1 MQLLDSSL
9 VQLDVTVDSWQS
21 AIRCAAEP
29 LVKNKFVTKE
39 YPERVIEIAEKDGP
53 YIVIAPHIALSHA
66 AVSDGALKNGLGLT
80 VLTEPVKF
88 GNKVNDPVS
97 IVFTLSSV
105 GDDIHLSQMAALVN
119 VLQKTRVIEKVTR
132 SNDVNEVIDLFNER

>member
-39 YPERVIEIAEKDGP
+39 YPERVIEIA
-53 YIVIAPHIALSHA
+53 
-66 AVSDGALKNGLGLT
+66 
-80 VLTEPVKF
+80 
-88 GNKVNDPVS
+88 
-97 IVFTLSSV
+97 
-105 GDDIHLSQMAALVN
+105 
-119 VLQKTRVIEKVTR
+119 
-132 SNDVNEVIDLFNER
+132 

>member
-39 YPERVIEIAEKDGP
+39 YPERVIEIA
-53 YIVIAPHIALSHA
+53 PHIALSHA

-97 IVFTLSSV
+97 LVFTLSSV

>member
-53 YIVIAPHIALSHA
+53 CLLYTSPSPR
-66 AVSDGALKNGLGLT
+66 D
-80 VLTEPVKF
+80 
-88 GNKVNDPVS
+88 
-97 IVFTLSSV
+97 
-105 GDDIHLSQMAALVN
+105 
-119 VLQKTRVIEKVTR
+119 TR
-132 SNDVNEVIDLFNER
+132 

>member
-66 AVSDGALKNGLGLT
+66 AVSDGALKM
-80 VLTEPVKF
+80 VL
-88 GNKVNDPVS
+88 DL
-97 IVFTLSSV
+97 LS
-105 GDDIHLSQMAALVN
+105 
-119 VLQKTRVIEKVTR
+119 
-132 SNDVNEVIDLFNER
+132 